1 MENMDIELWKPIKFD
16 DAWASCDTS
25 ILDDLTPSWYKR
37 RQELRE
43 GNQDYEEFIDRLKR
57 QHAIETGVI
66 EKLYDLSEGI
76 TETFIREGFVESY
89 LSHDDTN
96 IPPAQLMS
104 YLKDHFEAMDF
115 IFDMVKNERP
125 ITLGFIRQLHQLV
138 TQHQDHAT
146 AINTLG
152 ERVQVRLLKGE
163 FKQADNNPRRED
175 GRVFKYCPYLQVVPE
190 MEKLLGITTE
200 LYAKDT
206 HPVII
211 SAWFHHAFTQIHPF
225 QDGNGRMARLLA
237 SLILIRD
244 NLFPLTI
251 QRAEKTT
258 YIDALEQADA
268 EIPQPLVSLFCTME
282 KKNIEHALNY
292 RSLQHAASME
302 EVAKLFADKVD
313 TLNARNKDERRQILD
328 KNRTDVF
335 MHLGSL
341 VNDITRELLTIIPTS
356 KADITVESVFPD
368 QPNYFWYT
376 PQVEAYAA
384 AHDYYFNRHLPRG
397 WFRISFSIAERKR
410 YDVVAT
416 VHHFGFEDSVIAVG
430 AFLEFTEQLA
440 GDREEN
446 TTIPIHLKP
455 FTMSLEGDIAERMN
469 NMSHYVRDVVKVGMT
484 IIVNEIG

>member
-1 MENMDIELWKPIKFD
+1 MK
-16 DAWASCDTS
+16 
-25 ILDDLTPSWYKR
+25 KR
-37 RQELRE
+37 
-43 GNQDYEEFIDRLKR
+43 
-57 QHAIETGVI
+57 
-66 EKLYDLSEGI
+66 
-76 TETFIREGFVESY
+76 
-89 LSHDDTN
+89 
-96 IPPAQLMS
+96 
-104 YLKDHFEAMDF
+104 
-115 IFDMVKNERP
+115 
-125 ITLGFIRQLHQLV
+125 
-138 TQHQDHAT
+138 
-146 AINTLG
+146 
-152 ERVQVRLLKGE
+152 
-163 FKQADNNPRRED
+163 
-175 GRVFKYCPYLQVVPE
+175 
-190 MEKLLGITTE
+190 
-200 LYAKDT
+200 
-206 HPVII
+206 
-211 SAWFHHAFTQIHPF
+211 PF
-225 QDGNGRMARLLA
+225 WVSNG
-237 SLILIRD
+237 

-282 KKNIEHALNY
+282 KKNIENALNY
-292 RSLQHAASME
+292 RSLQRAASME
-302 EVAKLFADKVD
+302 EVVKLFADKVD

-341 VNDITRELLTIIPTS
+341 VNDITRELLTIIPKS

-368 QPNYFWYT
+368 QPKYFWYI

-430 AFLEFTEQLA
+430 AFLEFTEQLP